1 MLSPSLFSKFSSFTL
16 SILHKVGMVIMYGF
30 NLHHSIDIHSSE
42 LRLGLTIP
50 PLQLMLLVKLPY
62 MLFVS
67 GYRWYSELWSRRDET
82 LLIQTRRN
90 ALVAGLDYDIIWI
103 HQYGNG
109 FTLQGNLICIIVSNI
124 VCILL
129 LSFNV
134 SSNNFGRLINK
145 LKDRIDR
152 LTPSAMKSWDQA

>member
-1 MLSPSLFSKFSSFTL
+1 MFSPSLFSKFLSFTL
-16 SILHKVGMVIMYGF
+16 SILHRVGMVITGGF

-50 PLQLMLLVKLPY
+50 SLQLMLLVKLPY

-67 GYRWYSELWSRRDET
+67 GYRWYSELWSRSDET
-82 LLIQTRRN
+82 LFIQTRRN
-90 ALVAGLDYDIIWI
+90 ALVAGLDYVIVWI

-109 FTLQGNLICIIVSNI
+109 LRLQGNLIRMIVSNI
-124 VCILL
+124 ICILL

-134 SSNNFGRLINK
+134 SSNNFGELINK
-145 LKDRIDR
+145 LKDRIDC
-152 LTPSAMKSWDQA
+152 LTPSAMNSWDKA